1 MSEAARL
8 PLVLAVDD
16 KANMLTLIAK
26 ILKTD
31 ARVLKATSG
40 AAAIQMLGEQAIDA
54 VICDLRMPDVDGLA
68 VLDAARRLRPHAPF
82 LLMTAYGTVPT
93 AIDAMKR
100 GAFDYL
106 TKPFEPEQLRQMLLH
121 SLARNA
127 ASAADP
133 ATSEPLPG
141 IIGGSLAMAELS
153 RVVRRVAASDTT
165 ALVLGETGAGKEL
178 VARALHSL
186 GPRAGGMF
194 ISVSCVSAN
203 SDAIDALLLGPERP
217 RGAVPMLAGDT
228 VFLDEVGE
236 LRLAAQAKLTHAL
249 EQRGARTDSR
259 GDGRGA
265 AARFIAAT
273 HRDLDAMAREGS
285 FREDLLYRLRL
296 ASIHIPPLRERG
308 GDIATLAA
316 HFLAEDAARRHRASP
331 LVLSAEAALMLERYR
346 WPGNVREL
354 KAAVERA
361 AIVVEGER
369 IEVNDLPVEVRAGS
383 STGPLDLASMSY
395 QQALEAS
402 REDATRRYLEA
413 VLRRTN
419 GKVVLAAEIA
429 GVERESFYR
438 LLRRYGVSADDFRGD

>member
-1 MSEAARL
+1 MSESARL

-26 ILKTD
+26 ILKSD

-40 AAAIQMLGEQAIDA
+40 AAAIQLLGEQAIDA
-54 VICDLRMPDVDGLA
+54 IICDLRMPDVDGLA
-68 VLDAARRLRPHAPF
+68 VLDAARRLRPLAPF
-82 LLMTAYGTVPT
+82 LLMTAYGSVPT

-121 SLARNA
+121 ALPNNA
-127 ASAADP
+127 GSAADA
-133 ATSEPLPG
+133 ATVEPLPG

-165 ALVLGETGAGKEL
+165 ALVLGETGVGKEL

-186 GPRAGGMF
+186 GPRAGGRF
-194 ISVSCVSAN
+194 IAVSCVSAH
-203 SDAIDALLLGPERP
+203 SDALEALLFGPARP
-217 RGAVPMLAGDT
+217 AGAAAQVAGDT
-228 VFLDEVGE
+228 VFFDEVGE

-249 EQRGARTDSR
+249 EQRSARTDST
-259 GDGRGA
+259 GDGRCA
-265 AARFIAAT
+265 AVRFIAAT
-273 HRDLDAMAREGS
+273 HHDLDAMAREGS

-296 ASIHIPPLRERG
+296 ASIHIPPLRERA

-316 HFLAEDAARRHRASP
+316 HFLAEDAVQRHRAAP

-354 KAAVERA
+354 KAAIERA
-361 AIVVEGER
+361 AIIVEGER
-369 IEVNDLPVEVRAGS
+369 IEASDLPVEVRAGS

-395 QQALEAS
+395 QQALEAA
-402 REDATRRYLEA
+402 REEATRRYIEA